1 MPRVIFSSVIAATLA
16 AAAAQPTATPEGFME
31 RLYAQYRTP
40 DFSPFTH
47 PERVFA
53 PRLLAAINEDSRL
66 AKGEVGYLDGDPVCQ
81 CQDSAG
87 LKAAITKIVRQDRDH
102 ARVRVSI
109 SLDGYDARPAAFT
122 LVRTRGGWRIAD
134 VSSEDETSLLAALE
148 KANDEAR
155 RRK

>member
-1 MPRVIFSSVIAATLA
+1 MIILML
-16 AAAAQPTATPEGFME
+16 AAAAQPAATPEGFME
-31 RLYAQYRTP
+31 RLYARYRNS

-81 CQDSAG
+81 CQDSTG
-87 LKAAITKIVRQDRDH
+87 LKAAITKIVHQDRDH